1 VSASRLS
8 ALGTAL
14 VAAACV
20 TVTPSAR
27 SAAPINSCSSS
38 QQCQAYAPGS
48 ASPSCAN
55 GICVSSLP
63 FGNWTA
69 VISLSADAAYGAGAT
84 FAVPFSTLLTTQG
97 TCMVGGGTCPPGKR
111 CAPLPQLVS
120 RPGELIVWPNGASP
134 TEANWNLGNGA
145 QNTVM
150 PVQATFRPQ
159 ATSGSSLVDVTTIG
173 LPLGPVDASDAV
185 DTSLSAL
192 PGPGGGPSL
201 FFVYS
206 LAQLPPGLVFERTL
220 MPVAPFDQAFP
231 PDIDVFDL
239 SSASEDV
246 VIYGC
251 GPGTSDCAPFDTIN
265 GSNGFTYP
273 SFDLSRADGQR
284 LDGWT
289 AYLQDVTTLRRISNA
304 MKLSGTEANG
314 VQLLTSRHRKQ
325 GDALGNAALVMQPP
339 SGSSLPTAILQAV
352 NGVLGTAEVY
362 PQLPAPVPV
371 SGTVSLDLPGGAP
384 VAADV
389 VFESSSLCR
398 DYVSGGATTVVLDP
412 NPDLTFT
419 TIATAA
425 NGSFSAVLP
434 MGVYRATVRP
444 RGTTAQVTVIPNIA
458 TTAVLPNQQC
468 GAPAQPGP
476 LVVVAQRTV
485 RGTAMVVDGRALADA
500 TIEAIP
506 TACSDSTTDQTCLP
520 RAGST
525 TTANDGSFIMPLD
538 QGGYSLRVRPAE
550 GTALPWVVT
559 PLTVGPSDMSAD
571 IPPVQAPTDAGFVLQ
586 DPVACNPIVEALVRM
601 YETPAM
607 GASYEVGEA
616 LTDSTGEYSMYLA
629 PPAQ

>member
-1 VSASRLS
+1 LSASRLP

-20 TVTPSAR
+20 TVTPAAR

-38 QQCQAYAPGS
+38 QQCQDYAPGG
-48 ASPSCAN
+48 ASPSCDN

-63 FGNWTA
+63 FANWTA

-84 FAVPFSTLLTTQG
+84 FAVPFSTLITTQG
-97 TCMVGGGTCPPGKR
+97 TCTGGGGTCPPGKR

-120 RPGELIVWPNGASP
+120 RPGELIVWPTGASL
-134 TEANWNLGNGA
+134 ANWNLGNA
-145 QNTVM
+145 PQNTVL
-150 PVQATFRPQ
+150 PVRATFRPQ
-159 ATSGSSLVDVTTIG
+159 AQSGSSLVDATTIG
-173 LPLGPVDASDAV
+173 LPLGLVDAPDEV
-185 DTSLSAL
+185 DTSLSAP

-201 FFVYS
+201 FFLYS
-206 LAQLPPGLVFERTL
+206 LAPLPPGLVFERTL

-231 PDIDVFDL
+231 PDIDLFDL
-239 SSASEDV
+239 SSASEDI

-251 GPGTSDCAPFDTIN
+251 GQGTSNCALFDSIS

-273 SFDLSRADGQR
+273 SFDLSRADGQP

-289 AYLQDVTTLRRISNA
+289 AYLQDLTTLRRISNA
-304 MKLSGTEANG
+304 VTLSGTMAKG

-371 SGTVSLDLPGGAP
+371 SGAVTLDLPGGAP

-389 VFESSSLCR
+389 VFESVSLCR
-398 DYVSGGATTVVLDP
+398 DYVSNGMTTVVLDP
-412 NPDLTFT
+412 NPDLAFT
-419 TIATAA
+419 TTATAA

-434 MGVYRATVRP
+434 MGVYRATIRP
-444 RGTTAQVTVIPNIA
+444 YDTTAQVTVFPNVA
-458 TTAVLPNQQC
+458 TTGLLPGQQC
-468 GAPAQPGP
+468 GAPTQPGP
-476 LVVVAQRTV
+476 LVVAGRRTV
-485 RGTAMVVDGRALADA
+485 RGTAMVADGRALADA

-506 TACSDSTTDQTCLP
+506 TACSDSTTDETCLP
-520 RAGST
+520 RAGGT
-525 TTANDGSFIMPLD
+525 TTANDGSFIMSLD

-550 GTALPWVVT
+550 GSALPWVVT
-559 PLTVGPSDMSAD
+559 PLAVGPSDMSAD
-571 IPPVQAPTDAGFVLQ
+571 IPLVPAPTDAGFVLL
-586 DPVACNPIVEALVRM
+586 DPVACNPIVEAVVRM

-607 GASYEVGEA
+607 GSSYEVGEA